1 MPSHVSVENQLA
13 EDLHRAMGMIIEEH
27 PQSVHYQYRLVH
39 AAIAGLLSQ
48 QSCKDPFVVRH
59 DLGSWFF
66 REASCPL

>member
-13 EDLHRAMGMIIEEH
+13 EDLQRAMGMIIEEH
-27 PQSVHYQYRLVH
+27 PQSFHYQDRLVH
-39 AAIAGLLSQ
+39 AAIAGFLSQ
-48 QSCKDPFVVRH
+48 LSCKDPFVVRH